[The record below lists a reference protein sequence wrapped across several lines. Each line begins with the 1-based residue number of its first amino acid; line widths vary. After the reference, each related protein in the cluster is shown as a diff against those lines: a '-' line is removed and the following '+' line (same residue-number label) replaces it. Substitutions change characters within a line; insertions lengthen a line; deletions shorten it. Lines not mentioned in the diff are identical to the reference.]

1 MKKFKFSLDS
11 VLSYKQ
17 QAFDALRGE
26 HAMIISQVREQ
37 EKTLDTVKN
46 DYREYNEEYCRR
58 KTEGLTITDAVMY
71 QNGLRVLE
79 KDIERETE
87 KLAGLQKKE
96 EAKRNE
102 VIEAKKET
110 ASLEKL
116 KDKKLEVYQKAV
128 QRSEEVFVEE
138 FVLSARARNSAS
150 A

>member
-17 QAFDALRGE
+17 QVLDALQGE
-26 HAMIISQVREQ
+26 HAVILLQVREQ
-37 EKTLDTVKN
+37 EEVLDAVKN
-46 DYREYNEEYCRR
+46 EYRDYNDEYCRR
-58 KTEGLTITDAVMY
+58 KTEGLTITDAIMY

-87 KLAGLQKKE
+87 KLAGLRKKE
-96 EAKRNE
+96 DDKRNE

-110 ASLEKL
+110 SSLEKL

-128 QRSEEVFVEE
+128 QKSEETFIEE
-138 FVLSARARNSAS
+138 FVVSARARGSAS

>member
-1 MKKFKFSLDS
+1 MKKFQFSLDS

-17 QAFDALRGE
+17 QVFDALQGE
-26 HAMIISQVREQ
+26 YAAILLQVRGQ
-37 EKTLDTVKN
+37 EEKLEAVKKEYHDYN
-46 DYREYNEEYCRR
+46 DEYCRR
-58 KTEGLTITDAVMY
+58 KTEGLTITDAMMY

-87 KLAGLQKKE
+87 KLAELRRKE
-96 EAKRNE
+96 EDKRSE

-116 KDKKLEVYQKAV
+116 KDKKFEVYQKAV
-128 QRSEEVFVEE
+128 QKSEEVFVEE
-138 FVLSARARNSAS
+138 FVLSARARSSAS

>member
-1 MKKFKFSLDS
+1 MKKFQFSLDS

-17 QAFDALRGE
+17 QALDALRGE
-26 HAMIISQVREQ
+26 HALILSQVHGQ
-37 EKTLDTVKN
+37 EKTLDAVKN
-46 DYREYNEEYCRR
+46 DYRDYNEEYCRR
-58 KTEGLTITDAVMY
+58 KTEGMTITDVIMY

-87 KLAGLQKKE
+87 KLAELQKQE
-96 EAKRNE
+96 EDKRGE
-102 VIEAKKET
+102 VVEAKKET

-128 QRSEEVFVEE
+128 QKSEETLIEE
-138 FVLSARARNSAS
+138 FILSARTRSSAS

>member
-17 QAFDALRGE
+17 QALDALKGE
-26 HAMIISQVREQ
+26 HAAIILQVREQ
-37 EKTLDTVKN
+37 EKTLDAVKN

-58 KTEGLTITDAVMY
+58 KTEGMTITDAMMY

-79 KDIERETE
+79 RDIERETG
-87 KLAGLQKKE
+87 KLAELQRKE
-96 EAKRNE
+96 EDKRGE

-128 QRSEEVFVEE
+128 QKSEEVFIEE
-138 FVLSARARNSAS
+138 FVLSARARSSAS